1 MNICIV
7 CGEEIKDVY
16 MYDSDD
22 LFCSDDCKEV
32 NKEDEIER
40 LESSEC
46 GHCKGEC
53 VMNEVVL
60 IKVW

>member
-1 MNICIV
+1 MNINIPVCII
-7 CGEEIKDVY
+7 CEEEIEDDVY

-32 NKEDEIER
+32 SKEDEIGR

-46 GHCKGEC
+46 GQRGS
-53 VMNEVVL
+53 
-60 IKVW
+60 

>member
-1 MNICIV
+1 MNINIPVCII
-7 CGEEIKDVY
+7 CEEEIEDDVY

-32 NKEDEIER
+32 SKEDEIGR

-46 GHCKGEC
+46 GQTE
-53 VMNEVVL
+53 EVNNVP
-60 IKVW
+60 

>member
-32 NKEDEIER
+32 NKEDETE
-40 LESSEC
+40 EC

-53 VMNEVVL
+53 IMDEDVI
-60 IKVW
+60 IKV